1 MLSKKNT
8 YSQIIGKKKI
18 IIKGKE
24 HQEKNDQIL
33 ILQLQKE
40 NIEIG
45 NHNIKISVDNKLR
58 LFIRFKLLCIM
69 EQQKYALVA
78 NNNFLKS

>member
-8 YSQIIGKKKI
+8 YSQIIGKKII

-78 NNNFLKS
+78 HNNFLKS